1 MRLTKE
7 IMNKSLEI
15 FDKHFPKDKNMQMKE
30 KRSIVRF
37 FLELEDLKKEKW
49 VNHSF
54 NWSKI
59 QPIKNLLDEME
70 ELNDSVYLTAYKINL
85 KRIYET
91 TTDEGIKK
99 DASVQRLMK
108 EGK

>member
-37 FLELEDLKKEKW
+37 FLELHKLGVQVASNEKW
-49 VNHSF
+49 Y
-54 NWSKI
+54 I
-59 QPIKNLLDEME
+59 D
-70 ELNDSVYLTAYKINL
+70 
-85 KRIYET
+85 
-91 TTDEGIKK
+91 
-99 DASVQRLMK
+99 K

>member
-1 MRLTKE
+1 MEEKMTVSKN

-37 FLELEDLKKEKW
+37 FLELHKLGVQVASNGKW
-49 VNHSF
+49 
-54 NWSKI
+54 
-59 QPIKNLLDEME
+59 
-70 ELNDSVYLTAYKINL
+70 YIN
-85 KRIYET
+85 
-91 TTDEGIKK
+91 
-99 DASVQRLMK
+99 K

>member
-1 MRLTKE
+1 
-7 IMNKSLEI
+7 
-15 FDKHFPKDKNMQMKE
+15 
-30 KRSIVRF
+30 
-37 FLELEDLKKEKW
+37 
-49 VNHSF
+49 
-54 NWSKI
+54 
-59 QPIKNLLDEME
+59 ME